1 MGGLGDGG
9 LVTVSARLR
18 GMRDLGRSSLA
29 RYLHDGWGMRAR
41 LDEFTAAE
49 WLLEFAELEVWNRR
63 HRQIVACY
71 SAALAH
77 SVVCP
82 PSLPLAA
89 IMPTSITSCS
99 LPR

>member
-18 GMRDLGRSSLA
+18 GMRDLGRYSNA

-49 WLLEFAELEVWNRR
+49 CLLEFAELETWNARR
-63 HRQIVACY
+63 RIIADRYHE
-71 SAALAH
+71 ALAH
-77 SVVCP
+77 SAIHP
-82 PSLPLAA
+82 PV
-89 IMPTSITSCS
+89 TV
-99 LPR
+99 PRREHLYFNYAVQSH